1 MDFVRST
8 IATHP
13 VVVFGKSYCPY
24 CHKAIRYLSQTGCHY
39 LNINLDEYYLYV
51 EITPRRPDGAEIQS
65 ALAEL
70 TGRRTVPNVFINQK
84 SIGGGDDTERLYR
97 TGKLQELVQG
107 L

>member
-39 LNINLDEYYLYV
+39 LNINLDE
-51 EITPRRPDGAEIQS
+51 
-65 ALAEL
+65 
-70 TGRRTVPNVFINQK
+70 
-84 SIGGGDDTERLYR
+84 
-97 TGKLQELVQG
+97 
-107 L
+107 